1 MTISRVSPIHKTSS
15 GLPDSASADDVK
27 LRDCPQTVKDRYLLS
42 ADVYKYWQIDFQNGT
57 IRIVTQD
64 GRDVEEELEAKYRP
78 QQSPIART
86 IFDWEQW
93 WIWSITTRDDVIIT
107 EGFNPN
113 SSPPFSGRPS
123 VYLNRNHW
131 RTVSDALH
139 DPTRVENADERRAA
153 LDLIRL
159 ARDAGVVMPLSMG
172 HLLETAGLHG
182 DRRYEVGVTMARLSA
197 GWQIRNPVDLRK
209 QEAELTIRAHLGL
222 TAGAPVVH
230 PIVTEPGALYGSDTT
245 LGISDETS
253 DADKFLAML
262 TMPNVLLSM
271 LLDPEQTPKHPLT
284 AWVDHH
290 ARITSQIRQENLPKE
305 KRRATARRRYWNE
318 NIGFYAAA
326 YRRLTNSA
334 DFPSFSD
341 RELATLL
348 SGSPMAGLVSELFV
362 RRFVDHMS
370 KWRRNDLIDM
380 FHLSSAAAYA
390 DYVCAEA
397 HTGRQLRDAQ
407 NALRRPATVFT
418 SLNDLVTAV
427 RGGGARAEA
436 ECQPDGSG
444 S

>member
-1 MTISRVSPIHKTSS
+1 MN
-15 GLPDSASADDVK
+15 
-27 LRDCPQTVKDRYLLS
+27 DRYLLS
-42 ADVYKYWQIDFQNGT
+42 ADVFKYWQIDFQKGT
-57 IRIVTQD
+57 IRIVAQD
-64 GRDVEEELEAKYRP
+64 GRDVEEKLEAKYRP
-78 QQSPIART
+78 QDSQIACT

-113 SSPPFSGRPS
+113 SPPPFSGRPS
-123 VYLNRNHW
+123 VYLDHNHW
-131 RTVSDALH
+131 RTVSDAAH
-139 DPTRVENADERRAA
+139 DPTRVENPDERRAA

-182 DRRYEVGVTMARLSA
+182 DRRYEVGVTMARPSG
-197 GWQIRNPVDLRK
+197 GWQIRNPVDLWK
-209 QEAELTIRAHLGL
+209 HEAESTIRAHLGL

-271 LLDPEQTPKHPLT
+271 LVDPEQTPKHPLT
-284 AWVDHH
+284 TWIDHH
-290 ARITSQIRQENLPKE
+290 ARITSQIHEENLPKG
-305 KRRATARRRYWNE
+305 KRWAMARRRYWNE
-318 NIGFYAAA
+318 NIGFSTTA

-334 DFPSFSD
+334 DFPTFSD
-341 RELATLL
+341 RELARLL

-380 FHLSSAAAYA
+380 FHLSTAAAYA

-407 NALRRPATVFT
+407 NTLGRPVTVST
-418 SLNDLVTAV
+418 SLDDLVTAI
-427 RGGGARAEA
+427 RRGGARAEA
-436 ECQPDGSG
+436 ERQP
-444 S
+444 